1 MELLPILLEILNYTR
16 LIISSSEFKF
26 RAVVGNHFIRNRKM
40 GLEDYIRYLVS
51 NERRSMQS
59 ELSSYIR
66 QLRGDQASYSKQ
78 AFSKQRQY
86 IRPEA
91 ILELLDITID
101 RFYHRADFKTFHGF
115 LVAAIDGSRYNLPC
129 TPELQEKYGEQI
141 SSGEAQVQALG
152 SCLYDVLNGMV
163 LHCLFDHC
171 KSSERNLAKKHVDSL
186 KNIPYDKFLMVYD
199 RGYPSYEL
207 IEDLQSKGL
216 SYLMRC
222 PSEFVKSFLPE
233 EPDKIVL
240 HAFTAN
246 KKKPVT
252 MRVITLTLNS
262 GEKEYL
268 ITNLLD
274 DCYTLNDFY
283 ELYHARWGIET
294 LYGSLKNKF
303 EIENFTGISDIAI
316 RQDYYATMYLSN
328 LTAVMIFEMKDS
340 VQAARRKDNKYQYQ
354 QNINRSIQ
362 ELRCNVVELLLTDS
376 SLLQNV
382 ILLRITSE
390 LVRAVTPIRENRS
403 FERKRK
409 HKSMKYPQNMKRG

>member
-1 MELLPILLEILNYTR
+1 MELLPILLEILNFTR
-16 LIISSSEFKF
+16 FIISNNEFKL
-26 RAVVGNHFIRNRKM
+26 RAVIGNHFIRLRKM
-40 GLEDYIRYLVS
+40 GFEDYMRYLIS
-51 NERRSMQS
+51 TGRRSMQS

-66 QLRGDQASYSKQ
+66 RIRGDQASYSKQ

-101 RFYHRADFKTFHGF
+101 RFYHRANFKKFHGF
-115 LVAAIDGSRYNLPC
+115 LVAAIDGSKYNLPC
-129 TPELQEKYGEQI
+129 TSELREKYGEQI

-171 KSSERNLAKKHVDSL
+171 KANERELAQNHMDSI
-186 KNIPYDKFLMVYD
+186 KSIPYDKFLMLFD

-222 PSEFVKSFLPE
+222 STEFVKAFLPE
-233 EPDKIVL
+233 QPDKIV
-240 HAFTAN
+240 HHTFSAN
-246 KKKPVT
+246 RKNPVT
-252 MRVITLTLNS
+252 MRVITLTLDS
-262 GEKEYL
+262 GDKEYL

-274 DCYTLNDFY
+274 DCYTVDDFS

-294 LYGSLKNKF
+294 LYDSLKNKF

-328 LTAVMIFEMKDS
+328 LTAVMIFEMRDS
-340 VQAARRKDNKYQYQ
+340 VQAARKETNQYQYQ
-354 QNINRSIQ
+354 QNVNRSVQ
-362 ELRCNVVELLLTDS
+362 ELRCNVVQMLLVDS
-376 SLLQNV
+376 PLLQNV
-382 ILLRITSE
+382 LLLRITSE
-390 LVRAVTPIRENRS
+390 LVRSVTPIRKDRS
-403 FERKRK
+403 FPRKKK